1 MLRTEPTYLGRAKSF
16 MAGGFALMAFVFALA
31 AGTASAPA
39 LGGLSWLM
47 VTAGAA
53 GVVYV
58 GGAVIMAAFV
68 DGRARSHQGL
78 HPATVISHPT
88 VVSRPTLVSQPLVG
102 QQGGR
107 RRSIAR

>member
-16 MAGGFALMAFVFALA
+16 IAGGFALLAFVFALA

-47 VTAGAA
+47 VTAGAV

-58 GGAVIMAAFV
+58 GGAVIVAAFV
-68 DGRARSHQGL
+68 DGRARTPHPGL
-78 HPATVISHPT
+78 HPATVVSQPTLVSHPT
-88 VVSRPTLVSQPLVG
+88 VVRRQDD
-102 QQGGR
+102 R
-107 RRSIAR
+107 RRSIGR